1 MIYVF
6 DLDGTLCTH
15 VEDGDY
21 RKAKPIK
28 ERIKKVNKLSK
39 EGHNIV
45 LYTARGMGRYQG
57 NAWKCNQEFRDLTER
72 QLKEWDV
79 TYSQLILG
87 KPSGDFYIDDKGIKD
102 GDFFADDSR

>member
-45 LYTARGMGRYQG
+45 LYTEIGR
-57 NAWKCNQEFRDLTER
+57 ASCRER
-72 QLKEWDV
+72 V
-79 TYSQLILG
+79 
-87 KPSGDFYIDDKGIKD
+87 
-102 GDFFADDSR
+102 